1 MLTISRLFGKS
12 PFAPLLTHLEL
23 VSRCVELVKELFK
36 ALKAKEFQKVE
47 TIASE
52 IAKLEHKADLT
63 KNDIRNQLPNT
74 LFLAIDR
81 AMLLE
86 ILSIQDNIADS
97 AEDIGV
103 LLTLKQ
109 LTMPECFSPHFEL
122 FLQKNLDAFQGLHQM
137 MRELHDLMESSF
149 GGVEAEKVRGII
161 DDIALKEHEADQLQ
175 FDLLK
180 VLYAADQELSFSA
193 FYLWQKVFYSIASIS
208 NLSEKQAN
216 RVRMTLDLKS

>member
-23 VSRCVELVKELFK
+23 VSHCVEHVPELFK
-36 ALKAKEFQKVE
+36 ALKTNDFKKIEAL
-47 TIASE
+47 AND

-97 AEDIGV
+97 CEDVGV
-103 LLTLKQ
+103 LLTLKP
-109 LTMPECFSPHFEL
+109 LTLPSCFEPHFDL
-122 FLQKNLDAFQGLHQM
+122 FLQKNLDAFHGLQRM

-161 DDIALKEHEADQLQ
+161 DEIALKEHEADQVQ

-180 VLYAADQELSFSA
+180 ALYNADDQFTFSS
-193 FYLWQKVFYSIASIS
+193 FYLWQKVFYSLSSIS